1 MWLSNL
7 KLLDSDK
14 EILLNST
21 GWLTDAIVD
30 AAQMLLR
37 QQYPSL
43 PGLQNVCCGLV
54 MSYDIQEGEFLH
66 IINSGHG
73 HWLTLSTIGVSHPEV
88 QVYDSKLMLIPPLA
102 KAQIASI
109 LCTQME
115 KIEVSIMNAQLQ
127 VRLQ

>member
-7 KLLDSDK
+7 KLFDSDM

-21 GWLTDAIVD
+21 GWLTDAHDD

-43 PGLQNVCCGLV
+43 PGLQNVCCGLA

-88 QVYDSKLMLIPPLA
+88 QVYDSKLMFIPPLA

-109 LCTQME
+109 F
-115 KIEVSIMNAQLQ
+115 KW
-127 VRLQ
+127 RLRYPS